1 MNSKEVF
8 VSYLE
13 KDFGDHLVGQGKNS
27 ETLNKLGRIFGHPNV
42 GKNTVVHAAEARLK
56 IDLVTLKFFP
66 FYEP

>member
-1 MNSKEVF
+1 MDLWLQVISFELSMSTNISH
-8 VSYLE
+8 SL
-13 KDFGDHLVGQGKNS
+13 
-27 ETLNKLGRIFGHPNV
+27 V